1 MPIIPAK
8 RTKRKSDPAAAL
20 TWQIEQGLQLVV
32 QREWVFHPT
41 RKWRWDIAILSES
54 LAIEIDG
61 GLFLPGGGGRHS
73 RGAGARN
80 DAEKTCEGVILG
92 WRILRVL
99 PEWVASGVAFSLV
112 ERAVKSTKS

>member
-1 MPIIPAK
+1 MA
-8 RTKRKSDPAAAL
+8 
-20 TWQIEQGLQLVV
+20 WQIEQGLKLVV
-32 QREWVFHPT
+32 QREFVFAYP
-41 RKWRWDIAILSES
+41 RKWRWDVAILSES

-99 PEWVASGVAFSLV
+99 PEWVSSGHAFTLV
-112 ERAVKSTKS
+112 ERAVKGTKVTP